1 MKRILIANRGLAA
14 LKFIYSINELSENPY
29 TLVGFVTE
37 NDMCA
42 KYKYIDLLD
51 EIIYAE
57 NNVYTDIPGIVKL
70 SVDRKIDAVWP
81 GWGYLSENP
90 AFATALRATG
100 IEFIG
105 PSVDCLRILGDKLE
119 CMKLA
124 GRLNIPV
131 LPYQEIKPDVANAE
145 LKDISEKIGYPL
157 MLKAVEG
164 GGGKG
169 IREVQTPDE
178 LLMNYNSV
186 TKEVTGKLFA
196 MKKAVNSF
204 HLEVQFVSD
213 GRTAKHLYGRD
224 CTVQRRSQKLIE
236 EGPITIAPINIQ
248 EEMYQ
253 AAVLLAETMCYKGVG
268 TAEFLYNPQDNS
280 YTFLEINPRLQVEHI
295 ITELLLTLNLPAI
308 QMAIYEGLQL
318 SEIPSLNQIETPQKI
333 HIMATR
339 INAENPY
346 DGFQPS
352 CGKIDTI
359 EFVTV
364 PNSWAYFSIGKQSVI
379 VSDADSQIGHIFAVG
394 KNRDEAMDKLYRML
408 NYLHISG
415 TIFNTGKFIKN
426 ILKHPVFRT
435 QKHYTTWLNGLNVTR
450 DCAEDILPLESIVL
464 CGAILKAKTDGK
476 TSVEL
481 NYKEKNYRFNIYYK
495 DKTVMIGIKDEWYVL
510 NYYTSDKDLYI
521 CINERVYHTVLNNE
535 TYQGMEITINLKK
548 YWFPFSINPYEFK
561 STICGRINKFFYP
574 EGTVLQKDIPYVEVE
589 VMKMLLP
596 LCTTAEGPIFYKAK
610 INEMVTIGTLL
621 AYVDH
626 PADPSFYTNGSA
638 LNLSDNFIAFLAKS
652 KSKVGSE
659 LASSFLPLTELT
671 KHVPDITKIIR
682 YFNPVEIIPLE
693 SPDSI
698 SMCAWE
704 LILEQDQHVILLAND
719 PKIQNGSFGPKEDAY
734 FEKITY
740 DALEKGYPR
749 IYISSNTGARLTINE
764 NLKHCYRIK
773 WFDPTDIQQGMDYLY
788 LTETDYQKYKTDILA
803 EYIEPD
809 VWKIKSI
816 NNAGVET
823 LDGAAAIARATV
835 HAYREGLTFTYV
847 TGMSV
852 GIGAYLAKLGERVI
866 QKRDAPIIL
875 TGFNALNKIIG
886 KEVYHSNLQIGG
898 PDVMGRNGIAHR
910 VVDTD
915 QEGVETLL
923 RWLKYARPGP
933 RDLTFNSNSN
943 SMDMFVPNAQ
953 TPTQALIDAFFD
965 PGSFFELMPDW
976 AKTVKTGRAYLNG
989 IPVGV
994 IAANNQMVKKCP
1006 PPDPG
1011 SPSPSPSPNEEL
1023 QSGCV
1028 WYPDSALKTAQAIN
1042 DLKNEKLPLIIFANW
1057 RGFSGGTSDMYH
1069 DILRQGSA
1077 IVKALVDYKEPVY
1090 IYVPPY
1096 CQLRGGAMVVLSKS
1110 INNRIRMYADP
1121 TARVNILEPAGVLPI
1136 KYKTKDIESTMR
1148 RHGVEINDKNTDLF
1162 QRIALDFIDK
1172 HDIPIKNAVITDLVP
1187 WQTSKTY
1194 FYNLLTGLA

>member
-14 LKFIYSINELSENPY
+14 LKFIYSLNELPEKAY
-29 TLVGFVTE
+29 TFIGIVTE

-51 EIIYAE
+51 EIINAE
-57 NNVYTDIPGIVKL
+57 NNIYTDIQTIVNFAI
-70 SVDRKIDAVWP
+70 DRKIDAVWP

-90 AFATALRATG
+90 AFATALRDAG

-105 PSVDCLRILGDKLE
+105 PSADCLTILGDKLE

-124 GRLNIPV
+124 SRLNIPV
-131 LPYQEIKPDVANAE
+131 LAYQEIESETE
-145 LKDISEKIGYPL
+145 LKAVCEKIKYPV

-178 LLMNYNSV
+178 LLTNYNSV
-186 TKEVTGKLFA
+186 TKEVSGKLFV

-213 GRTAKHLYGRD
+213 GHKAKHLYGRD
-224 CTVQRRSQKLIE
+224 CSIQRRSQKLIE
-236 EGPITIAPINIQ
+236 EGPMTIAPKKIQ

-268 TAEFLYNPQDNS
+268 TAEFLYNPQDNT

-308 QMAIYEGLQL
+308 QMAIYEGRLL
-318 SEIPSLNQIETPQKI
+318 SEIPSLTVIEPPQNI
-333 HIMATR
+333 HIMSTR

-346 DGFQPS
+346 NGFQPS
-352 CGKIDTI
+352 CGKIESI
-359 EFVTV
+359 EFTTV
-364 PNSWAYFSIGKQSVI
+364 PNSWAYFCIGKHSTI
-379 VSDADSQIGHIFAVG
+379 VSDADSQIGHMFAIG
-394 KNRDEAMDKLYRML
+394 KNRTEAMDKLYRML

-426 ILKHPVFRT
+426 ILKHPVFRA
-435 QKHYTTWLNGLNVTR
+435 QKHYTTWLNELNITR
-450 DCAEDILPLESIVL
+450 DCAEDILQEESIVL
-464 CGAILKAKTDGK
+464 CGAILKAKMDGK
-476 TSVEL
+476 PVVDL
-481 NYKEKNYRFNIYYK
+481 NYKQKNYGFNIYYK
-495 DKTVMIGIKDEWYVL
+495 DKTVIIGIKKEWYRL
-510 NYYTSDKDLYI
+510 NYYETDGDLYI
-521 CINERVYHTVLNNE
+521 CINERVYHTVLNSEN
-535 TYQGMEITINLKK
+535 YQGMEITINLKK

-561 STICGRINKFFYP
+561 STICGRINKFLFP
-574 EGTVLQKDIPYVEVE
+574 EGTVLQKDVPYVEIE

-596 LCTTAEGPIFYKAK
+596 LCTTAEGKIFYKAK
-610 INEMVTIGTLL
+610 INEMVTVGTVL
-621 AYVDH
+621 AYVNH
-626 PADPSFYTNGSA
+626 SPGGLPGLTCSEGGEADFTT
-638 LNLSDNFIAFLAKS
+638 FLAH
-652 KSKVGSE
+652 SKVGLDE
-659 LASSFLPLTELT
+659 ATRFLPASVLPT
-671 KHVPDITKIIR
+671 KYVPDIMKIIE
-682 YFNPVEIIPLE
+682 YFNPVEIIPLKNLK
-693 SPDSI
+693 SKSDSI

-719 PKIQNGSFGPKEDAY
+719 PKIQNGSFGPEEDAF

-764 NLKHCYRIK
+764 KLKQCYRIK
-773 WFDPTDIQQGMDYLY
+773 WLDPTDIHQGVEYLY
-788 LTETDYQKYKTDILA
+788 LTETDYQKYKTDVQA
-803 EYIEPD
+803 EYIEQD

-816 NNAGVET
+816 HNAGVET
-823 LDGAAAIARATV
+823 LDGAAAIARSTV
-835 HAYREGLTFTYV
+835 HAYRKGLTFTYV

-875 TGFNALNKIIG
+875 TGFNTLNKIIG

-898 PDVMGRNGIAHR
+898 PDVMGCNGISHR

-923 RWLKYARPGP
+923 RWLNYRPCKP
-933 RDLTFNSNSN
+933 PSPEMILKLQSTT
-943 SMDMFVPNAQ
+943 FVPNAE
-953 TPTQALIDAFFD
+953 TPTHALIDAFFD
-965 PGSFFELMPDW
+965 QGSFFELMPDW

-989 IPVGV
+989 LPVGV
-994 IAANNQMVKKCP
+994 IAANNQTVKKCP
-1006 PPDPG
+1006 PLDPG
-1011 SPSPSPSPNEEL
+1011 NPCPSEEL

-1077 IVKALVDYKEPVY
+1077 IVKALVDYTQPVY
-1090 IYVPPY
+1090 IYIPPY

-1110 INNRIRMYADP
+1110 INNSIRMYADP
-1121 TARVNILEPAGVLPI
+1121 TARVNILEPSGVLPI
-1136 KYKTKDIESTMR
+1136 KYKPKDIESTMG
-1148 RHGVEINDKNTDLF
+1148 RHGVEITDKNTDLF
-1162 QRIALDFIDK
+1162 QRVALDFIDK
-1172 HDIPIKNAVITDLVP
+1172 HDVPTKNSVIADLVP
-1187 WQTSKTY
+1187 WATSQTY
-1194 FYNLLTGLA
+1194 FYNLLKNEIS